1 MNQIKKWFSIIRP
14 KTLFASAVPV
24 LIAILLAFKLENISL
39 LNSILVLLCGVS
51 LQVLS
56 NLINDY
62 YDFKK
67 GLDKQGRLGPKRAL
81 AEGTVTEIQMRN
93 AIIINIVF
101 SVLTGL
107 YLVIVG
113 GMPILLIGVLSIFFA
128 WLYTATSH
136 SLSYLGIADI
146 FAFTFYGPIATFG
159 TFYILTHSFSST
171 VIYAGCVCGLVST
184 MILCTNNLRDI
195 SADKQVGKKTIPVRF
210 GKKIGELEY
219 LLCALLT
226 SVFAYLAFSLSVTML
241 IGAFA
246 LLVYGKVKKAE
257 GVQYNKCLFLS
268 SLLNMVY
275 FLLVLIHLLF

>member
-113 GMPILLIGVLSIFFA
+113 GMPILLIGVLSIF
-128 WLYTATSH
+128 L
-136 SLSYLGIADI
+136 LGC
-146 FAFTFYGPIATFG
+146 TQLLH
-159 TFYILTHSFSST
+159 ILFH
-171 VIYAGCVCGLVST
+171 
-184 MILCTNNLRDI
+184 IL
-195 SADKQVGKKTIPVRF
+195 
-210 GKKIGELEY
+210 E
-219 LLCALLT
+219 
-226 SVFAYLAFSLSVTML
+226 
-241 IGAFA
+241 
-246 LLVYGKVKKAE
+246 
-257 GVQYNKCLFLS
+257 
-268 SLLNMVY
+268 
-275 FLLVLIHLLF
+275 